1 MNTVNTSRSTGVVTR
16 LLAVG
21 LTVLLLALALFS
33 FSTGSSQASVLKHK
47 PTPTPSPTLT
57 PSPSPSPGPWALTGS
72 MHSIRAGHTATLLP
86 NGQVLVAGGY
96 TDFYAAAALASAE
109 LYTPATGKWTA
120 TGSMNIARIDA
131 TATLLNDSQ
140 VLVAGGADATITPG
154 TSSSP
159 LASAELFNPAT
170 GAWTTTGSMNT
181 SRLNQ
186 TATLLNNGQVLV
198 AGGVDTSDLP
208 IASAEL
214 FTP

>member
-1 MNTVNTSRSTGVVTR
+1 MR

-21 LTVLLLALALFS
+21 LTAFLLAVFS
-33 FSTGSSQASVLKHK
+33 FSTGSSHASVLKHK
-47 PTPTPSPTLT
+47 PTPTPRPTVT
-57 PSPSPSPGPWALTGS
+57 PSPTPSPGPWKLTGT
-72 MHSIRAGHTATLLP
+72 MNSIRAGHTATLLP

-131 TATLLNDSQ
+131 TATLLPNGQ
-140 VLVAGGADATITPG
+140 VLVAGGYNQTTFVDNPVPMT
-154 TSSSP
+154 
-159 LASAELFNPAT
+159 SAELYTPAT
-170 GAWTTTGSMNT
+170 GTWKTTGSMNT
-181 SRLNQ
+181 SRINQ